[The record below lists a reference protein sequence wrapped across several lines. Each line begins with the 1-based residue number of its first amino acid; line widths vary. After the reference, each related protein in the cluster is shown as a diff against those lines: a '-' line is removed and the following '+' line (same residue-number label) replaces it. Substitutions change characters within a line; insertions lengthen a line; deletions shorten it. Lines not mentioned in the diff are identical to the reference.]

1 VLDVTSRLEEAVV
14 GELVPLVRALEHV
27 ISAVKREPANGGGT
41 KTRYVLGQARDDLRW
56 KVEAAA
62 VSDGAERAIR
72 KDHPRKLTYVEARGG
87 VPSTAHST
95 EAGAV
100 GRQRK
105 ASKHEAE
112 EIG

>member
-1 VLDVTSRLEEAVV
+1 
-14 GELVPLVRALEHV
+14 
-27 ISAVKREPANGGGT
+27 
-41 KTRYVLGQARDDLRW
+41 
-56 KVEAAA
+56 

-72 KDHPRKLTYVEARGG
+72 KDHPRKLTYMEARGG